1 MKNTKTKSGSK
12 LSSIPED
19 KAPDTKVGGD
29 VTSFSFTDMVEEANK
44 LDGAS
49 QIKRRSRS
57 DAVTSE
63 GEALNKEP
71 VKKTGFVEKV
81 SEKKYLQK

>member
-12 LSSIPED
+12 LPSIPED
-19 KAPDTKVGGD
+19 KAPDIKVDGD
-29 VTSFSFTDMVEEANK
+29 VRSFLFTDMVEKANK
-44 LDGAS
+44 LGGAS

-63 GEALNKEP
+63 EEALKKEP

-81 SEKKYLQK
+81 SEKKSLQK